1 MKRLGRDDLYCPLRE
16 ERRASHLAEPRT
28 PVHLWRG
35 VSDGNIFIQ
44 ACTWFLSQEGYIY
57 MSITELP
64 PLTTSVLYE
73 RISSTKKAEVVRE
86 LSALLGARFV
96 LHTPYDLMLYE
107 YDASIDRSTPDI
119 VVLPAS
125 TEDVA
130 AIVKIAAR
138 YHVPVVPRGAGTGL
152 SGGAVPVY
160 GGIVMVFTRMNRI
173 LEIDYA
179 NRRAVVQPGL
189 VNLHLSNALN
199 PQGFYYVPDPSSQRS
214 CTIGGNVGENA
225 GGPHTLIYGVTT
237 NHVLGLE
244 IVTPEGKIV
253 QVGGWIQDTPGYDL
267 TGLLIGS
274 EGTLCIVTK
283 IIVRIVPLSEAV
295 KTMVAVFD
303 TMDDASNTV
312 SDIIATGII
321 PAAIEMMDQVILQ
334 AVEADT
340 HAGYPVDAAAV
351 LLMETEGLR
360 ESVEEQTD
368 KIVAICNQHHARYVR
383 IAKDEAERQ
392 LLWAGRKNA
401 FGAVGRIS
409 PEFYVQDG
417 VVPRTRLPYVLRRVS
432 EICESYGL
440 RVGNVFHAGD
450 GNLHPLILFN
460 SLVPGEV
467 ERVRK
472 AGHEILAVCAEVG
485 GSITGEHGVGIEK
498 QEEMALIFSPV
509 DLRIMQQVRDA
520 WNPDQLFNP
529 GKLFPIPGRCADIK
543 QLRG

>member
-1 MKRLGRDDLYCPLRE
+1 
-16 ERRASHLAEPRT
+16 
-28 PVHLWRG
+28 
-35 VSDGNIFIQ
+35 
-44 ACTWFLSQEGYIY
+44 

-64 PLTTSVLYE
+64 LATVSPLYE
-73 RISSTKKAEVVRE
+73 RMSVERKAGVVRA
-86 LSALLGARFV
+86 LSNVLGERYV
-96 LHTPYDLMLYE
+96 LHSPYDLTLYE
-107 YDASIDRSTPDI
+107 YDASIDRGKPDI
-119 VVLPAS
+119 VVLPAT

-130 AIVKIAAR
+130 QIVKIAAR
-138 YHVPVVPRGAGTGL
+138 YRVPVIPRGAGTGL
-152 SGGAVPVY
+152 SGGAIPIY
-160 GGIVMVFTRMNRI
+160 GGIVLVFTRMNRV
-173 LEIDYA
+173 LEIDYT
-179 NRRAVVQPGL
+179 NLRAVVQPGL
-189 VNLHLSNALN
+189 VNLHLSTALSA
-199 PQGFYYVPDPSSQRS
+199 QGFYYVPDPSSQRS

-253 QVGGWIQDTPGYDL
+253 EVGGWTNDTPGYDL

-274 EGTLCIVTK
+274 EGTLCIVTR
-283 IIVRIVPLSEAV
+283 IIVRIVPLPEAV

-312 SDIIATGII
+312 SEIIASGVI

-340 HAGYPVDAAAV
+340 HAGYPMDAAAV
-351 LLMETEGLR
+351 LLMETEGVR
-360 ESVEEQTD
+360 ECVAEQIEQ
-368 KIVAICNQHHARYVR
+368 IVSICHKHHARVVR
-383 IAKDEAERQ
+383 IAANEAERQ

-417 VVPRTRLPYVLRRVS
+417 VVPRTKLPYVLRRVS
-432 EICESYGL
+432 EICNQYGL

-450 GNLHPLILFN
+450 GNLHPLILFDTQI
-460 SLVPGEV
+460 PGEV
-467 ERVRK
+467 ERVRQ
-472 AGHEILAVCAEVG
+472 AGREILEVCAEVG
-485 GSITGEHGVGIEK
+485 GTITGEHGVGIEK
-498 QEEMALIFSPV
+498 QEEMALIFSDL
-509 DLRIMQQVRDA
+509 DLRVMQQVRNA

-543 QLRG
+543 QL

>member
-1 MKRLGRDDLYCPLRE
+1 
-16 ERRASHLAEPRT
+16 
-28 PVHLWRG
+28 
-35 VSDGNIFIQ
+35 
-44 ACTWFLSQEGYIY
+44 

-64 PLTTSVLYE
+64 PPATTPPLYE
-73 RISSTKKAEVVRE
+73 RLSSAKKAEVVRE
-86 LSALLGARFV
+86 LSDILGARYV
-96 LHTPYDLMLYE
+96 LYHPYDLMMYE

-125 TEDVA
+125 TEEVA
-130 AIVKIAAR
+130 QVVRIAAR
-138 YHVPVVPRGAGTGL
+138 HHVPVIPRGAGTGL
-152 SGGAVPVY
+152 SGGAVPIY
-160 GGIVMVFTRMNRI
+160 GGIVIAFARMNRI
-173 LEIDYA
+173 LEVDYG
-179 NRRAVVQPGL
+179 NLRAVVQPGL

-199 PQGFYYVPDPSSQRS
+199 PEGFYYVPDPSSQRS

-244 IVTPEGKIV
+244 IVTPEGTIV
-253 QVGGWIQDTPGYDL
+253 EVGGWTPDTPGYDL

-283 IIVRIVPLSEAV
+283 IIVRIVHLAEAV

-312 SDIIATGII
+312 SEIIASGVI
-321 PAAIEMMDQVILQ
+321 PAAIEMMDQMILQ

-340 HAGYPVDAAAV
+340 HAGYPMDAAAV
-351 LLMETEGLR
+351 LLIEAEGLR
-360 ESVEEQTD
+360 EDVEQQAAQVVNVSN
-368 KIVAICNQHHARYVR
+368 KHHARAVR
-383 IAKDEAERQ
+383 IAANEAERQ
-392 LLWAGRKNA
+392 LFWAGRKNA

-417 VVPRTRLPYVLRRVS
+417 VVPRTKLPYVLRRVG

-450 GNLHPLILFN
+450 GNLHPLILFD
-460 SLVPGEV
+460 SQIPGEV

-472 AGHEILAVCAEVG
+472 AGHEILAVCAEAG
-485 GSITGEHGVGIEK
+485 GTITGEHGVGIEK
-498 QEEMALIFSPV
+498 QEEMALIFGEV
-509 DLRIMQQVRDA
+509 DLRVMQQVRGA
-520 WNPDQLFNP
+520 WNPEQLFNP
-529 GKLFPIPGRCADIK
+529 GKLFPIPGRCVEVK
-543 QLRG
+543 QL

>member
-1 MKRLGRDDLYCPLRE
+1 
-16 ERRASHLAEPRT
+16 
-28 PVHLWRG
+28 
-35 VSDGNIFIQ
+35 
-44 ACTWFLSQEGYIY
+44 

-64 PLTTSVLYE
+64 PPVMTTPLYE
-73 RISSTKKAEVVRE
+73 RLSAEKKDGVVRE
-86 LSALLGARFV
+86 LSDVIGARYV
-96 LHTPYDLMLYE
+96 LYTPYDLMLYE

-119 VVLPAS
+119 VVLPAN
-125 TEDVA
+125 TAEVA

-138 YHVPVVPRGAGTGL
+138 HHVPVVPRGAGTGL
-152 SGGAVPVY
+152 SGGAIPIY
-160 GGIVMVFTRMNRI
+160 GGIVIAFARMNRI
-173 LEIDYA
+173 LEVDYE
-179 NRRAVVQPGL
+179 NLRAVVQPGL

-199 PQGFYYVPDPSSQRS
+199 PHGYYYVPDPSSQRS

-237 NHVLGLE
+237 NHVLGVE
-244 IVTPEGKIV
+244 IVTPEGDIV
-253 QVGGWIQDTPGYDL
+253 QIGDWTPDSPGYDL

-283 IIVRIVPLSEAV
+283 IITRIVHLAEDV
-295 KTMVAVFD
+295 KTMVAVFN

-312 SDIIATGII
+312 SEIIASGVI
-321 PAAIEMMDQVILQ
+321 PAAIEMMDQMILQ

-340 HAGYPVDAAAV
+340 HAGYPLDAAAV
-351 LLMETEGLR
+351 LLIEAEGLR
-360 ESVEEQTD
+360 QSVEEQTA
-368 KIVAICNQHHARYVR
+368 IICAICEKHQARAVR
-383 IAKDEAERQ
+383 VAANETERQ
-392 LLWAGRKNA
+392 LFWAGRKNA

-417 VVPRTRLPYVLRRVS
+417 VVPRTRLPYVLRRVG

-450 GNLHPLILFN
+450 GNLHPLILFD
-460 SLVPGEV
+460 SQIPGEV

-485 GSITGEHGVGIEK
+485 GTITGEHGVGIEK
-498 QEEMALIFSPV
+498 QEEMALIFNEV
-509 DLRIMQQVRDA
+509 DLRIMQQVRGA

-529 GKLFPIPGRCADIK
+529 GKLFPMPGRCADMK
-543 QLRG
+543 QL

>member
-1 MKRLGRDDLYCPLRE
+1 
-16 ERRASHLAEPRT
+16 
-28 PVHLWRG
+28 
-35 VSDGNIFIQ
+35 
-44 ACTWFLSQEGYIY
+44 
-57 MSITELP
+57 MSIAELP
-64 PLTTSVLYE
+64 SLPVSSPLFE
-73 RISSTKKAEVVRE
+73 RMTATKKTEVVHE
-86 LSALLGARFV
+86 LSALLGARYV
-96 LHTPYDLMLYE
+96 LYTPYDLMLYE

-119 VVLPAS
+119 VALPAT
-125 TEDVA
+125 TEEVA

-138 YHVPVVPRGAGTGL
+138 HNVPVVPRGAGTGL
-152 SGGAVPVY
+152 SGGAIPIY
-160 GGIVMVFTRMNRI
+160 GGIMIAFARMNRI
-173 LEIDYA
+173 LEIDYD
-179 NRRAVVQPGL
+179 NLRAVMQPGL

-214 CTIGGNVGENA
+214 CTIGGNVGENH

-237 NHVLGLE
+237 NHVRGLE
-244 IVTPEGKIV
+244 IVTPEGNVV
-253 QVGGWIQDTPGYDL
+253 QVGDWTHDTPGYDL

-283 IIVRIVPLSEAV
+283 VIVRIMHMDEAV

-312 SDIIATGII
+312 SEIIASGVI

-432 EICESYGL
+432 EICDHYGL
-440 RVGNVFHAGD
+440 KVGNVFHAGD
-450 GNLHPLILFN
+450 GNLHPLVLFDSQIL
-460 SLVPGEV
+460 GEL
-467 ERVRK
+467 ERVHK
-472 AGHEILAVCAEVG
+472 ASHGILAVCGEVG
-485 GSITGEHGVGIEK
+485 GTITGEHSVDIEK
-498 QEEMALIFSPV
+498 QEEMTLIFNEV
-509 DLRIMQQVRDA
+509 DLQVMQQVRET
-520 WNPDQLFNP
+520 WNPRQLFNP
-529 GKLFPIPGRCADIK
+529 GKLFPIPGRCADVK
-543 QLRG
+543 QL